1 MRNLELLNLIELSP
15 LSEIC
20 GANCTS
26 VDCDTG
32 TVYCATSTHL
42 AGLDPNTGQLTGI
55 VSLVDDE
62 FVPGDG
68 TGSVVGIQYLADQQA
83 VCAATSSG
91 NLVMWHVTMGQLECV
106 GSVESGLTSMT
117 WSPDLELLILTTG
130 QNTFIM
136 MTREFDPITESSLH
150 PENFGEAQFVTV
162 GWGKKETQFHGSA
175 GKEAAKQKSEEVKPA
190 LPWDDR
196 LPRVSWRGDGQLFVV
211 STISPDTGA
220 RKLRVWNR
228 ECEHQ
233 STSEN
238 VDGVEQALAWRP
250 SGNLIAST
258 MRRPNKH
265 EVIFFEKNGLRH
277 GEFTLPFG
285 VNDVQVTEMCW
296 NLDSSVLMVR
306 LKDLVKDSEGHTT
319 PRTYVQLWTMN
330 NYHWYLKQSLHFDGT
345 AEDSIVSVVWDPEH
359 AYRLHIMC
367 SGGRYLQYTWSWAT
381 HFSTGVS
388 KDNQALVAVIDGDR
402 VLMTPM
408 RDMVTPPPMSAY
420 YLQLPCPV
428 NHVTFCIQG
437 NPNDLAVVLVD
448 GRVAVYT
455 FTPESEDKNL
465 PRDSTVKFDASL
477 GEGFTLCCQTPHLK
491 GIYRIEGLPLERQK
505 VPIAMQHCVWMT
517 SDLLMFCTQDLSHAQ
532 NSVLHCAELN
542 LDSDKPHLTLKTSI
556 DIESFVY
563 KMAVNAE
570 TGSVAIQL
578 CNGSLLKF
586 DSGCDLVL
594 PWETKSGA
602 ELSFPMPC
610 PYMCIC
616 DIGGEEVVIGL
627 TDRYRLYVN
636 DTEVASN
643 CTSLAVHSEYLLLTT
658 LTHTCRCIS
667 RQTKVQVLPTLSDGK
682 AHPFDESVRRVER
695 GSRIVCVV
703 HDNTKLVLQMP
714 RGNLE
719 TIHPRALVLS
729 AVRKYL
735 DRLEFGKAFVCMRK
749 HRLNLN
755 LIYDHCPQSFL
766 DNVQNFVQQ
775 VAVVD
780 YINLFL
786 TDLREEDC
794 TVTMYTAAYNRS
806 APVGDDA
813 TDRVSKVDKVCD
825 IVREA
830 LVTLNEKKYL
840 LSILTSYV
848 RKTTPELEA
857 ALLMVRNLRAN
868 PGDQQ
873 TMSAEE
879 VLKYLVFLV
888 DVNEMFDVALGTY
901 DFDLVLMVAEK
912 SQKDP
917 KEYIPFL
924 NQLRKL
930 TGHFQLYTIDEH
942 LKRYSKALIHIS
954 KCGPEHFET
963 CKTLIQKHR
972 LYTEALQL
980 FPVTSVEFKSIAK
993 IYGDYLSDKRRH
1005 VDAGIMYIKA
1015 EEWEIA
1021 LNEFKESLQW
1031 RQVFCMTARL
1041 KYSSDTEAD
1050 VARKLAEQLKMK
1062 KQYQDAA
1069 HVLEQYA
1076 KDTEEAIV
1084 CLIDGCLWEEALRL
1098 MYKYNRTDFIETNL
1112 MGALTENYSQQMELL
1127 DSSKLEFTK
1136 YKKRL
1141 VVVREEKEKARLEF
1155 LESGGTGNMAD
1166 ADLFSDTS
1174 SATGESIQSSRYS
1187 SESGRSG
1194 RSSLYSRS
1202 SGSSAKNRRKAEH
1215 KKWKLKEGSQY
1226 EDFALIAALAKI
1238 IKMID
1243 DMREETNALL
1253 RALLQFHHDKQA
1265 AELQRT
1271 YDQLLTLIER
1281 GIPEIWRDGDE
1292 EREFQPTLGPL
1303 TTANS
1308 IAQAVQR
1315 GQSLTSSQ
1323 EKLDPVLRIPP
1334 NLRKEVSWK
1343 LHVLDSGS
1351 AKT

>member
-15 LSEIC
+15 LSELC
-20 GANCTS
+20 GTHCTS
-26 VDCDTG
+26 IDCDTG
-32 TVYCATSTHL
+32 TVYSATSTHL
-42 AGLDPNTGQLTGI
+42 VGFDPNNGQLTGI
-55 VSLVDDE
+55 VSLVDE
-62 FVPGDG
+62 AFVPPDG
-68 TGSVVGIQYLADQQA
+68 SGRVVGIQYLADQQA
-83 VCAATSSG
+83 VCAATSTG
-91 NLVMWHVTMGQLECV
+91 NLVLWHVTMGQLECV
-106 GSVESGLTSMT
+106 GAVDSGLTSMT

-136 MTREFDPITESSLH
+136 MTREFDPITENTLH
-150 PENFGEAQFVTV
+150 PENFGEAKFVTV
-162 GWGKKETQFHGSA
+162 GWGKKETQFHGSV
-175 GKEAAKQKSEEVKPA
+175 GKEAAKQKLEEVKPA
-190 LPWDDR
+190 LPWDDQ

-238 VDGVEQALAWRP
+238 VDGVEQALTWRP

-258 MRRPNKH
+258 LRRPNKH

-285 VNDVQVTEMCW
+285 VNDIQVKEMCW
-296 NLDSSVLMVR
+296 NLDSTVLM
-306 LKDLVKDSEGHTT
+306 LQLEDLVQNPGGQTT
-319 PRTYVQLWTMN
+319 PRTYVQIWTMN
-330 NYHWYLKQSLHFDGT
+330 NYHWYLKQSLPFDGT
-345 AEDSIVSVVWDPEH
+345 ADDKIVSVVWDPEH
-359 AYRLHIMC
+359 VYRLHIIC
-367 SGGRYLQYTWSWAT
+367 SGGKYLQYTWSWAT
-381 HFSTGVS
+381 HFSTGIS

-402 VLMTPM
+402 VLLTPM

-428 NHVTFCIQG
+428 NQVAFCLQG
-437 NPNDLAVVLVD
+437 NPNNMALILAD
-448 GRVAVYT
+448 GRVSVYT
-455 FTPESEDKNL
+455 FAQDSDGKDL
-465 PRDSTVKFDASL
+465 PRDSTVKFDATL
-477 GEGFTLCCQTPHLK
+477 GEGFSLCCQTPTHR
-491 GIYRIEGLPLERQK
+491 GTYSIEGLPIDVRK
-505 VPIAMQHCVWMT
+505 VPTATHHFVWLT
-517 SDLLMFCTQDLSHAQ
+517 SELLMFCTQDRGHAQ
-532 NSVLHCAELN
+532 NSVLHCAELK
-542 LDSDKPHLTLKTSI
+542 LDADKPHLTVKSSI

-570 TGSVAIQL
+570 SGSVAIQL
-578 CNGSLLKF
+578 CSGSVLKF
-586 DSGCDLVL
+586 DPGCDMVL
-594 PWETKSGA
+594 PWEIKSGG
-602 ELSFPMPC
+602 ELTFPVPC
-610 PYMCIC
+610 PYMCVC
-616 DIGGEEVVIGL
+616 DIGGEEVVVGL

-636 DTEVASN
+636 DTEIASN
-643 CTSLAVHSEYLLLTT
+643 CTSLAVHKDYLLLTS

-667 RQTKVQVLPTLSDGK
+667 RQTKVQDLPTLSDGK

-695 GSRIVCVV
+695 GSRIVCVIQGE
-703 HDNTKLVLQMP
+703 TKLVLQMP

-735 DRLEFGKAFVCMRK
+735 DSLEFGQAFVCMRK

-766 DNVQNFVQQ
+766 DNVQKFVQQ
-775 VAVVD
+775 VKLVD

-806 APVGDDA
+806 APVVDEG
-813 TDRVSKVDKVCD
+813 TNRPSKVDKVCEV
-825 IVREA
+825 VRQA
-830 LVTLNEKKYL
+830 LVSEDEKKYL

-848 RKTTPELEA
+848 RKSTPELEA
-857 ALLMVRNLRAN
+857 ALLMVKTLRAM
-868 PGDQQ
+868 PSDQQ

-924 NQLRKL
+924 NKLRKL
-930 TGHFQLYTIDEH
+930 EGHFQLYTIDEH
-942 LKRYSKALIHIS
+942 LKRYSNALGHIS

-963 CKTLIQKHR
+963 CKTLIQKHK

-980 FPVTSVEFKSIAK
+980 FPVSSEEYKSIAK
-993 IYGDYLSDKRRH
+993 LYGDYLSDKRRH
-1005 VDAGIMYIKA
+1005 LEAGIIYLNA
-1015 EEWEIA
+1015 EEWERA
-1021 LNEFKESLQW
+1021 LQDFQVCLQW

-1041 KYSSDTEAD
+1041 KYSCDTEAD
-1050 VARKLAEQLKMK
+1050 IARKLAEQMKMK
-1062 KQYQDAA
+1062 KQYLDAA

-1084 CLIDGCLWEEALRL
+1084 CLIDGCLWEEALRM
-1098 MYKYNRTDFIETNL
+1098 MYKYGRTDFIETHL
-1112 MGALTENYSQQMELL
+1112 MEALTENYNQQMET
-1127 DSSKLEFTK
+1127 LENCKSEFDK

-1141 VVVREEKEKARLEF
+1141 AVVREEKEKARLEF
-1155 LESGGTGNMAD
+1155 LESGGAGNFAD

-1187 SESGRSG
+1187 SESARSG
-1194 RSSLYSRS
+1194 RSSLYSKS
-1202 SGSSAKNRRKAEH
+1202 SGSSVKNRRKAEH
-1215 KKWKLKEGSQY
+1215 KRWKLKEGSQF
-1226 EDFALIAALAKI
+1226 EDFALIAALAKL
-1238 IKMID
+1238 IKMVD
-1243 DMREETNALL
+1243 DMRDEMNALL
-1253 RALLQFHHDKQA
+1253 RVLLQFHQYKQA
-1265 AELQRT
+1265 ADIQRA
-1271 YDQLLTLIER
+1271 YDRLLTQMDR
-1281 GIPEIWRDGDE
+1281 GIPEIWQDSE
-1292 EREFQPTLGPL
+1292 EGKESQPMLGPM

-1315 GQSLTSSQ
+1315 GQSLEHSQ
-1323 EKLDPVLRIPP
+1323 EKLDPVIRIPP
-1334 NLRKEVSWK
+1334 TLRKEVSWK

-1351 AKT
+1351 SKT